1 MAVVAQFVCALLAAA
16 GPGPRPAL
24 RRSVLTS
31 AAAFGVGVALPKPP
45 ARAAD
50 PNDTGRLVL
59 GYKEIEGLLKN
70 WDEQTTTKEGARNA
84 DAVRKVLGLRSTSDP
99 LFQLDK
105 LLQKSVSKTD
115 PDRLEE
121 WIAAVDSLSTHVNN
135 AVRAPPRP
143 AVGGAPVQMSV
154 LAPHRSVAPPRPSL
168 CQNEFAY
175 TAAFGEYN
183 PGGGKD
189 QVEKYL
195 EMSRKELVLVS
206 EELKKVIDLLN
217 LAV

>member
-135 AVRAPPRP
+135 A
-143 AVGGAPVQMSV
+143 
-154 LAPHRSVAPPRPSL
+154 
-168 CQNEFAY
+168 NEFAY